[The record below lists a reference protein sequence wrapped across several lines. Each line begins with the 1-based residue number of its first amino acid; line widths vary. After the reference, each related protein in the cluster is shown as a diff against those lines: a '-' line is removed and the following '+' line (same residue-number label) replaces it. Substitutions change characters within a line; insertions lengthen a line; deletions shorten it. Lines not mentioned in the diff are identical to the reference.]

1 MVGEIVLDDPAW
13 GTAVALLYVLLA
25 VLGAIAVAAAAR
37 PVYLRMAMRN
47 AARRPS
53 QTALV
58 LVGLMVGTLILSG
71 AFVASDSME
80 YLIVKESYRQ
90 LDALDELVSTQGEMA
105 FDASLYEAL
114 AADTGVRSA
123 TDGIAP
129 MMYIGGASIFDVV
142 SGQTEAGVVVQ
153 GIDPALEAGF
163 GAFTTRAGERVDGSD
178 LRPMEA
184 VINERLAKAALVE
197 EGHTIRVY
205 FVPPM
210 ALSNATPSQDGSVPQ
225 SSILMSV
232 LTVRH
237 VVHDGG
243 KAAVNSGR
251 TIFVTLPTAQSMCGL
266 PGLVNLI
273 KVSNPGGVGGGEDGT
288 AEAGAALEH
297 ALEALNATGV
307 PAASALEV
315 WTTKRDAVEEAVDSA
330 GAMKDL
336 LVMASAFT
344 VVAGV
349 LLIVSIFSMLAEERR
364 KELGISRAIG
374 MRRTTLVRTFVFE
387 GAVYSVVSA
396 AIGTMLG
403 LGVGYLLMNGF
414 LAAFNEQFDVPFYF
428 KSSSLLISFAAGSLI
443 TLGTVAVASWR
454 ISSLNIVRSI
464 RSLPEPR
471 PARGSWRALA
481 QGATLVGLGAL
492 LAVLGFGP
500 VDSGILRTLGPSLA
514 LLGTGLVL
522 GAWARPEVA
531 HTVAGLSVLAYA
543 TWALFNIE
551 LSASEGMMGLVVSGV
566 LMVGGAVLTLVSNSG
581 ALVYLVSK
589 AMSALPRGRAIA
601 EPAIAHPLNRKG
613 RTGMTVAMFSLIIFI
628 VMLFAIFFAT
638 FTPNLARE
646 AGGYDLYATSSVP
659 VQDIRNLT
667 VDGDGGEGTVV
678 NHTTLDTRVAQADGL
693 VMYMHAGYYR
703 VDGKEIPVYGPP
715 YHQLIGVGEGFATH
729 TGYALKARAVE
740 YATDRDAWL
749 AVARDPGVAIID
761 TASASGPVAINVG
774 DLVELPEQAGFNG
787 TRTFRV
793 AGIAD
798 ESMFMG
804 LFVQRAAL
812 LQGLPFL
819 RGDTLFLMSVA
830 PGEDPVAVAHA
841 LEAEMCAIGL
851 DVRTIESVVKELQAG
866 MESIF
871 QMFELFMAL
880 GLLVGVASLG
890 VLSVRAV
897 IERRQEI
904 GVMRAIG
911 YTRGMVLGTFSI
923 EMLFVTTLGIL
934 VGLVV
939 GIVAGYGIFNS
950 GTDGMSVGFQV
961 PLDDF
966 ALVSAIAYVAAA
978 VCTFVP
984 AWKASRTNPAEAV
997 RWVE

>member
-13 GTAVALLYVLLA
+13 GAAVALLYVLLA
-25 VLGAIAVAAAAR
+25 VLGAIAFAAAVR

-47 AARRPS
+47 ATRRPS
-53 QTALV
+53 QTGLV
-58 LVGLMVGTLILSG
+58 LAGLMVGTLILSG
-71 AFVASDSME
+71 ALVASDSME
-80 YLIVKESYRQ
+80 YLIVEESYRQ
-90 LDALDELVSTQGEMA
+90 LDTLDELVDTQGHMA
-105 FDASLYEAL
+105 FDMSLYEAL
-114 AADTGVRSA
+114 AADAGVRNA
-123 TDGIAP
+123 TDGLAP
-129 MMYIGGASIFDVV
+129 VMYILGASIFDVA
-142 SGQTEAGVVVQ
+142 SGQTEANVVVQ
-153 GIDPALEAGF
+153 GFNPDFEAGF
-163 GAFTTRAGERVDGSD
+163 GSFTTKAGERVDGSD
-178 LRPMEA
+178 LGPME
-184 VINERLAKAALVE
+184 VIINERLAKAALVE
-197 EGHTIRVY
+197 EGHTLRVY
-205 FVPPM
+205 FMPPLDL
-210 ALSNATPSQDGSVPQ
+210 ANATPSQDGDGQ
-225 SSILMSV
+225 SAIQMSV

-237 VVHDGG
+237 VVRDSG
-243 KAAVNSGR
+243 KAAINSGR
-251 TIFVTLPTAQSMCGL
+251 ALFVSLPTAQSMCAL

-273 KVSNPGGVGGGEDGT
+273 KVSNPGGVGEGEDGT
-288 AEAGAALEH
+288 ATAETALEH

-315 WTTKRDAVEEAVDSA
+315 RTTKRDAVKEAVDSA
-330 GAMKDL
+330 ASMKDL
-336 LVMASAFT
+336 LVMASSFT

-387 GAVYSVVSA
+387 GAVYSVIA
-396 AIGTMLG
+396 AAMGTVMG

-414 LAAFNEQFDVPFYF
+414 LAAFNEQFDVQFYF
-428 KSSSLLISFAAGSLI
+428 KSSSLLISFASGALI

-464 RSLPEPR
+464 RSLPEPSA
-471 PARGSWRALA
+471 ARGSWRSIA
-481 QGATLVGLGAL
+481 QGAALLGLGAV
-492 LAVLGFGP
+492 LAVMGFGP
-500 VDSGILRTLGPSLA
+500 VDSGILRTFGPSLA
-514 LLGTGLVL
+514 LLGGGLVL
-522 GAWARPEVA
+522 GAWVRTDLA
-531 HTVAGLSVLAYA
+531 HTFAGLSVLAYA
-543 TWALFNIE
+543 TWALFNVE
-551 LSASEGMMGLVVSGV
+551 MTEAEGMMGLVVSGI
-566 LMVGGAVLTLVSNSG
+566 LMVGGAVLALVSNSG
-581 ALVYLVSK
+581 ALVYVVSK

-638 FTPNLARE
+638 FAPDLARE

-659 VQDIRNLT
+659 VRDIRNLT

-678 NHTTLDTRVAQADGL
+678 DHTTLDARVGWADGL
-693 VMYMHAGYYR
+693 VNCMHYGYYR
-703 VDGKEIPVYGPP
+703 VGGEDIPTYGPP
-715 YHQLIGVGEGFATH
+715 YHQLMGIGEGFASH
-729 TGYALKARAVE
+729 TEYALKARAPE

-749 AVARDPGVAIID
+749 AVARDPGLAIID
-761 TASASGPVAINVG
+761 TSSASSTVAIKVG

-787 TRTFRV
+787 TRAFRV
-793 AGIAD
+793 VGIAD
-798 ESMFMG
+798 ETLLMG
-804 LFVQRAAL
+804 LFVQKAQL
-812 LQGLPFL
+812 LSGIPSL
-819 RGDTLFLMSVA
+819 RGDTLFLMTVA
-830 PGEDPVAVAHA
+830 PGEDAESVAHA

-851 DVRTIESVVKELQAG
+851 DVRTIGAVVEEYQSA
-866 MESIF
+866 METMF
-871 QMFELFMAL
+871 QMFTLFMAL

-911 YTRGMVLGTFSI
+911 YTRGMVLGTFST
-923 EMLFVTTLGIL
+923 EMMFVTTLGIL

-939 GIVAGYGIFNS
+939 GVIAGYGIFNS
-950 GTDGMSVGFQV
+950 SVEGLGVGFQI
-961 PLDDF
+961 PLGDF
-966 ALVSAIAYVAAA
+966 AMVSAIAYVAAA

>member
-13 GTAVALLYVLLA
+13 GTAVALLGVLLA
-25 VLGAIAVAAAAR
+25 VLGAIAVAAATR

-47 AARRPS
+47 AARRPT
-53 QTALV
+53 QTGLV
-58 LVGLMVGTLILSG
+58 LAGLMVGTLILSG

-90 LDALDELVSTQGEMA
+90 LDALDELVATQGQMA
-105 FDASLYEAL
+105 FDVSVYEAL
-114 AADTGVRSA
+114 AADAGVRDA
-123 TDGIAP
+123 TDGLAP
-129 MMYIGGASIFDVV
+129 VMYISGASIFDVA
-142 SGQTEAGVVVQ
+142 SGQTEAGVLVQ
-153 GIDPALEAGF
+153 GMDPALEDGF
-163 GAFTTRAGERVDGSD
+163 GTFVTKAGARVDGSD
-178 LRPMEA
+178 LGPKEA
-184 VINERLAKAALVE
+184 IINERLAKAALVE
-197 EGHTIRVY
+197 AGHQLRVY
-205 FVPPM
+205 FMPPVDL
-210 ALSNATPSQDGSVPQ
+210 ANATSSPAAGPQ
-225 SSILMSV
+225 GAIQMSV
-232 LTVRH
+232 LTVTH
-237 VVHDGG
+237 VVRDEG
-243 KAAVNSGR
+243 KAAINNGR
-251 TIFVTLPTAQSMCGL
+251 TLFVALPTAQSMCGL
-266 PGLVNLI
+266 PGLVNVI

-288 AEAGAALEH
+288 AAAEEALEG
-297 ALEALNATGV
+297 AISSLAATGV
-307 PAASALEV
+307 PGAAALEV
-315 WTTKRDAVEEAVDSA
+315 SASKKDAVAESVESA
-330 GAMKDL
+330 ESMKDM
-336 LVMASAFT
+336 LVMASSFT

-387 GAVYSVVSA
+387 GAVYSIVA
-396 AIGTMLG
+396 AAMGTVMG

-428 KSSSLLISFAAGSLI
+428 KSSSLLISFVTGALI
-443 TLGTVAVASWR
+443 TIVTVAVASWR

-481 QGATLVGLGAL
+481 QGAALLGLGAL

-500 VDSGILRTLGPSLA
+500 VDSGVLRTLGPTMA
-514 LLGTGLVL
+514 LLGAGLVL
-522 GAWARPEVA
+522 GAWVRTDVA

-543 TWALFNIE
+543 TWALFNVE
-551 LSASEGMMGLVVSGV
+551 MTESEGMMGLVVSGV
-566 LMVGGAVLTLVSNSG
+566 LMVGGAVLALVSNSA
-581 ALVYLVSK
+581 ALVWVVSK
-589 AMSALPRGRAIA
+589 AMSALPKGRAIA
-601 EPAIAHPLNRKG
+601 VPAIAHPLNRKG

-638 FTPNLARE
+638 FAPDLDRE

-667 VDGDGGEGTVV
+667 VGGDGAEGTVV
-678 NHTTLDTRVAQADGL
+678 NHTTLDACVEWADGL
-693 VMYMHAGYYR
+693 VLHMHSGYYR
-703 VDGKEIPVYGPP
+703 VDGEEIPVYGPP
-715 YHQLIGVGEGFATH
+715 FHQLMGIGEGFASH
-729 TGYALKARAVE
+729 TTYALKTRASE
-740 YATDRDAWL
+740 YGTDRDAWL
-749 AVARDPGVAIID
+749 AVARDPALAIID
-761 TASASGPVAINVG
+761 ASSASGPVAIEVG
-774 DLVELPEQAGFNG
+774 DLVELPVQAGFNG

-793 AGIAD
+793 VGVAD
-798 ESMFMG
+798 EALFTG
-804 LFVQRAAL
+804 LFVQRAAVIT
-812 LQGLPFL
+812 GNPSI
-819 RGDTLFLMSVA
+819 RGDNLFLMTVV
-830 PGEDPVAVAHA
+830 PGEDAGSVAHA

-851 DVRTIESVVKELQAG
+851 NVRTVGSVVEEYQAG
-866 MESIF
+866 METIF

-911 YTRGMVLGTFSI
+911 YTRGMVLGTFST
-923 EMLFVTTLGIL
+923 EMMFVTTLGIL

-939 GIVAGYGIFNS
+939 GVIAGYGIFNS
-950 GTDGMSVGFQV
+950 SADGMSVGFQV

-966 ALVSAIAYVAAA
+966 AMVSLIAYAAAA

-984 AWKASRTNPAEAV
+984 AWKASRTNPADAV